1 MKINNKSAAVAAIGF
16 DADAAAATA
25 AAVCWK
31 YANEMSVAA
40 TMLRSCAAA
49 QMPQMLE
56 ARTLWAGPL
65 NCTHGILIG
74 DGSAGNADSLWQA
87 KRENRK
93 RPEHSFYG
101 FSQNKTKNQKNQKRK
116 QS

>member
-1 MKINNKSAAVAAIGF
+1 
-16 DADAAAATA
+16 
-25 AAVCWK
+25 
-31 YANEMSVAA
+31 
-40 TMLRSCAAA
+40 MLRSCEAA

-101 FSQNKTKNQKNQKRK
+101 FNQKSRANDKYTHTYTHVNMHSHTRTERLTNGHLKRI
-116 QS
+116 QNAS